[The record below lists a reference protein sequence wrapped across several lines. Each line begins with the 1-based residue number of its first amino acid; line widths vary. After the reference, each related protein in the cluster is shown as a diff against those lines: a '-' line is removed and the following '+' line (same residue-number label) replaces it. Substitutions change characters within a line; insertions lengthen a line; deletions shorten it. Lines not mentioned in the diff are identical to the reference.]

1 MHGRFFALAGDGG
14 GAGLVSIN
22 QFMSIYFHYQFIIFN
37 QKMYWFPCL
46 YINLNYFEKLI
57 LKFNVKKKSKL
68 HFERVLLRSF
78 PDNDA
83 TTVVHVSWWTT
94 SKLAATRSF
103 RFLGYSVFCKIHKS
117 SRFNKSLD
125 NGRYL
130 TNVWFNEGGDHSW
143 LIVQSLANRC
153 LISHK
158 RAEFDKKKK
167 KETNKPLRFWQSE
180 YYQST

>member
-83 TTVVHVSWWTT
+83 TTVVHISWWTT
-94 SKLAATRSF
+94 SNWPL
-103 RFLGYSVFCKIHKS
+103 LDHSVFSDIVFFVKYIN
-117 SRFNKSLD
+117 RAV
-125 NGRYL
+125 L
-130 TNVWFNEGGDHSW
+130 TKAWIMGGTW
-143 LIVQSLANRC
+143 LMSDLMKAGTTRG
-153 LISHK
+153 
-158 RAEFDKKKK
+158 
-167 KETNKPLRFWQSE
+167 
-180 YYQST
+180 